1 MFTYFSYL
9 FHKGHSFGLYNKNG
23 IVFRILG
30 GIRMKLALMILLA
43 LAMFVLFF
51 CGYFA
56 GVIKEKYGK
65 NWLQAVPITVAILM
79 FNVIWALT
87 ELAKT
92 ERWQ

>member
-1 MFTYFSYL
+1 
-9 FHKGHSFGLYNKNG
+9 
-23 IVFRILG
+23 
-30 GIRMKLALMILLA
+30 MKLVLMLLLA

-51 CGYFA
+51 CGYYT

-65 NWLQAVPITVAILM
+65 SWLQAVPVTVAILM

-92 ERWQ
+92 DRWQ

>member
-1 MFTYFSYL
+1 
-9 FHKGHSFGLYNKNG
+9 
-23 IVFRILG
+23 
-30 GIRMKLALMILLA
+30 MKLALMILLA

-51 CGYFA
+51 CGYYA

-65 NWLQAVPITVAILM
+65 NWLQSVPITVAILM

-92 ERWQ
+92 DRWQ